1 MTRDGQADLFQNDAQ
16 PDLFGGEAAAAYRP
30 NLDKVRARLEKILAE
45 ARAAQA
51 MPWEP
56 TQLSLY
62 RTIFPQMTDYLPEDE
77 GAQLRFSFEGEMKR
91 LETASRASM
100 SQVTGAGRAEAES

>member
-1 MTRDGQADLFQNDAQ
+1 MIRNGQADLFEKDSQ
-16 PDLFGGEAAAAYRP
+16 PDLFGEEAAPVYRP

-45 ARAAQA
+45 ARAARA

-62 RTIFPQMTDYLPEDE
+62 RTIFPQMAGYLPESE
-77 GAQLRFSFEGEMKR
+77 GAQLCFSFGEELKR
-91 LETASRASM
+91 F
-100 SQVTGAGRAEAES
+100 EAA

>member
-1 MTRDGQADLFQNDAQ
+1 MARSGQADFFEENAQ
-16 PDLFGGEAAAAYRP
+16 PDLFGGEIAPVYRP

-62 RTIFPQMTDYLPEDE
+62 RTIFPQMADYLPKDE
-77 GAQLRFSFEGEMKR
+77 GAQLCFSFETELKR
-91 LETASRASM
+91 LDAA
-100 SQVTGAGRAEAES
+100 